1 MCFTDQIHTAKQ
13 NEIGRNVVLMQQ
25 KKRMP
30 SVMLSIPSIYSKS
43 VY

>member
-25 KKRMP
+25 KKECP
-30 SVMLSIPSIYSKS
+30 A
-43 VY
+43 